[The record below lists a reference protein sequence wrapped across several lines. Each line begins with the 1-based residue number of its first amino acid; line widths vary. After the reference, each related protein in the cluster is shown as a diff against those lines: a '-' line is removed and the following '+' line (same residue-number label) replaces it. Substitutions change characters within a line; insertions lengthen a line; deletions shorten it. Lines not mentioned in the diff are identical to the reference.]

1 MRIDQLRA
9 VGVQLSELE
18 RRKALAVSRED
29 YDAAKLIKDQLA
41 AARQA
46 AGVPPP
52 PPIPPHISP
61 YLPHHYSTSPSP
73 LPYLSLAPTLTHA
86 LRRCRRRPR
95 RARRRGR
102 AGGG

>member
-18 RRKALAVSRED
+18 RRKAVAVSRED

-61 YLPHHYSTSPSP
+61 YLHAYLRVSPYISP
-73 LPYLSLAPTLTHA
+73 NLPVSP
-86 LRRCRRRPR
+86 
-95 RARRRGR
+95 
-102 AGGG
+102 